1 MYIKVNVKQIG
12 SRRKPVAA
20 EQFFLSKKP
29 ETVRELIVES
39 VRTCVEEYNE
49 RMDMGE
55 EKPLEQQQIDAM
67 QGLKSS
73 EVNDEPDDEH
83 DVDDEDSLSNFDKDF
98 VTDADIE
105 DGFTESDG
113 ARFERESMIPTEI
126 DDFIEDEEEEAD
138 SEYDDYGE

>member
-67 QGLKSS
+67 SQVGKITFGMSYNGKKADFIKEAEHALISYEDGIYKIFVGNQMLEQLEDNIEIREES
-73 EVNDEPDDEH
+73 EV
-83 DVDDEDSLSNFDKDF
+83 
-98 VTDADIE
+98 T
-105 DGFTESDG
+105 
-113 ARFERESMIPTEI
+113 
-126 DDFIEDEEEEAD
+126 FIRLTMLT
-138 SEYDDYGE
+138 GTLW